1 LPAGSRSTTD
11 WEIVPLLDAEG
22 SFVTYA
28 EAFPAL
34 DVERLEKT
42 RADWPETF
50 RGDRWWLP
58 FHAFLLRGPS
68 LVVVDAGVGPTPND
82 FLPDAKTCLPRE
94 LERAGVDAADVE
106 LVFFT
111 HLHVDHVGW
120 APLFT
125 AARAVVHA
133 ADLAH
138 FDRPATRAKL
148 EHFGSR
154 VDAID
159 AATEIAPGLRAV
171 PTPGHTPGHTS
182 LSVDGAFILGDVAV
196 HPAQVADPALAFT
209 YGDGDPERASAT
221 RRATLAQLA
230 DEEAT
235 VVSPHLP
242 GVFGRVVRAG
252 EGFAWHPSK

>member
-1 LPAGSRSTTD
+1 LPAASRSTTD

-22 SFVTYA
+22 SFATYV
-28 EAFPAL
+28 EAFPGL
-34 DVERLEKT
+34 TGERLEAA
-42 RADWPETF
+42 RAEWPETF
-50 RGDRWWLP
+50 RGDRWWVP
-58 FHAFLLRGPS
+58 FHAFLLRGPA
-68 LVVVDAGVGPTPND
+68 LVVVDAGIGPTPND
-82 FLPDAKTCLPRE
+82 FLPDAETHLPRA

-125 AARAVVHA
+125 EARAVVHA

-154 VDAID
+154 LETID
-159 AATEIAPGLRAV
+159 GAAEVAPGLRGL

-182 LSVDGAFILGDVAV
+182 LYVGDAFVLGDVAV
-196 HPAQVADPALAFT
+196 HPAQVSDPGLAFT
-209 YGDGDPERASAT
+209 YGDGDPELASET
-221 RRATLAQLA
+221 RRAVLAQLA
-230 DEEAT
+230 DEEAL

-242 GVFGRVVRAG
+242 GVFGRVERTG
-252 EGFAWHPSK
+252 EGFAWRPSN